1 MQTLRLKRGIAAIG
15 FALTYTAMAIDWTG
29 GGTDELFDPQN
40 WGGEI
45 LDVTKDGTFWGGA
58 DLSLVM
64 SEDYTVKALFF
75 YRNVEVDFK
84 GKTMTVGGGD
94 IRPLR
99 GAHVKFSNGF
109 VNETTGTLRIGQ
121 VGANSLLTLAG
132 STFAM
137 TVPSMLIGQSE
148 GSSFSG
154 LIVENGATLTSNN
167 GMPLANTTV
176 NTSNNYAIVRG
187 EGSRINVTANNVT
200 IGHQGTGGN
209 NWVEVSDK
217 AEFVCV
223 KTLVGNHINCPNNFL
238 RIKDGGS
245 YTNNGD
251 MVIGNVAGC
260 NGNRIE
266 VLSGGD
272 LYVKDNF
279 YISSNG
285 SRENELIVSNASAIV
300 GKQMFLSVNNDS
312 AQNIIRII
320 DGSLTTGT
328 GFRFCWGTESDGN
341 RVILRNG
348 RVSTLGILVGKNDPS
363 VVKDNRIVFEGTND
377 TWVVSGN
384 DISLKSGATLE
395 VDFPEEGRDPTVT
408 CLEGLSANLN
418 LDGTMRIIVNAQRH
432 VRKLE
437 QRTTYPL
444 VRVNGQVAATAL
456 DHVSVDD
463 PDHVTVELTAD
474 RKGIDIVVKPGRK
487 GLTVVIR

>member
-1 MQTLRLKRGIAAIG
+1 MHKLKLKCGIAVIG
-15 FALTYTAMAIDWTG
+15 FALTYTAMAVNWTG
-29 GGTDELFDPQN
+29 GGSEEIFDPQN
-40 WGGEI
+40 WGGET
-45 LDVTKDGTFWGGA
+45 LDVTKDGTFWGGN

-75 YRNVEVDFK
+75 YRNVEIDFT
-84 GKTMTVGGGD
+84 GNTMTVGGD

-99 GAHVKFSNGF
+99 GAHVKFRNGF
-109 VNETTGTLRIGQ
+109 VNETTGTLRVGQ
-121 VGANSLLTLAG
+121 DGANSLLTLAG
-132 STFAM
+132 SAFTM

-200 IGHQGTGGN
+200 IGHQGIGGN
-209 NWVEVSDK
+209 NWVEVCDK

-266 VLSGGD
+266 VLGGGD

-300 GKQMFLSVNNDS
+300 GKQMFLSVNNGS

-320 DGSLTTGT
+320 DGSFTTGT
-328 GFRFCWGTESDGN
+328 GFRLGWGTESEGN

-348 RVSTLGILVGKNDPS
+348 RVSTPGILVGKNDPS

-384 DISLKSGATLE
+384 DISLKSGAALE
-395 VDFPEEGRDPTVT
+395 VDFPEEGRDPAVT
-408 CLEGLSANLN
+408 CLEGRSANFN
-418 LDGTMRIIVNAQRH
+418 LDGTMRIVINAEKL
-432 VRKLE
+432 VRKIDRL
-437 QRTTYPL
+437 TVYPL
-444 VRVNGQVAATAL
+444 VRVGGNVPATAL

-463 PDHVTVELTAD
+463 PDHVSVEITAD
-474 RKGIDIVVKPGRK
+474 GKGINIIVKPGRK
-487 GLTVVIR
+487 GMQVVIR